1 MSENILLRAGKKVFG
16 TQNDR
21 FLKKYNKELK
31 KIELAE
37 EKYKDMG
44 VEELKAQTQILKD
57 KVAESG
63 SLDVVKHDAFAICR
77 LMSDK
82 VLGKRHY
89 DVQIIGGLVL
99 NDGNVAEMKTGEGK
113 TLVATL
119 PTYLRSLSGKQV
131 HVITVNDYLAKRD
144 AELMRPLYE
153 ALGLSV
159 SSLQSSHN
167 DEQRKISYSQ
177 DIVYGTN
184 SEFAFDYLRK
194 NIAPSIDHQVQ
205 KECYFALVD
214 EVDSILIDEARTPL
228 IISGHAEVNIEEVSL
243 MHDIVAN
250 FTTEI
255 FKEENGKKISDVE
268 SDIALQPAIKQAS
281 LTESGYKKLESL
293 LVEYKIIESEAQLY
307 STDKLYLVKS
317 LETAARAKHLYDRNV
332 DYIKSSDGKIK
343 LINMSTGRIEEGKRW
358 TEGLHQAV
366 EAKEKVEIKP
376 DNTPV
381 ASISLQNFFRQ
392 YEVISG
398 MTGTADTEATEF
410 TEIYGMDV
418 VVIPPNRPIQR
429 QDEKDKVF
437 IDKDAKYSALIYD
450 IKQVHS
456 EGRPI
461 LIGTE
466 SVDES
471 QVVAKLLDSEGL
483 KYNLLNA
490 KNHEKEAD
498 IVACAGERNAI
509 TISTNMAGR
518 GTDILL
524 GGKEEF
530 WEAKVDTDDPEVKQ
544 AMVEQCLNE
553 RERVKEMGG
562 LHVIGT
568 SRNESRR
575 VDNQLRGR
583 AGRQGDPGSSQ
594 FYASF
599 DDSLMK
605 NYGGDRMKALLQGI
619 GVDGG
624 DALQHPMIDKGIAKS
639 QAQSEGQGYKSRAEL
654 LKYDDVINKQRMEIY
669 SVRQEWLTPG
679 NKNREDVHEFI
690 KMAVARIV
698 DKFLPS
704 DATYGWDAEGLDLA
718 LQSKWGLEP
727 FVEKFIE
734 ENGNTQVLVDELA
747 EKAVKHYDL
756 TLSDL
761 KNSMLDNRTIEE
773 IEGELYLNIMV
784 RTLDQYWVEQI
795 HLLDELREGI
805 HLRAY
810 AQKNPLLE
818 FSEGALKLFE
828 QMISGIQ
835 VDFVSSLFESCYVTI
850 KGNEMA
856 RVQIEEFRKQQAEA
870 DRKLKEKIEEKIKNT
885 EENKLKSE
893 SEEVFES

>member
-1 MSENILLRAGKKVFG
+1 MTENVLIKAGKKIFG
-16 TQNDR
+16 TQNAR
-21 FLKKYNKELK
+21 FLKKYNKEVK
-31 KIELAE
+31 KIEKSE
-37 EKYKDMG
+37 EKYAGMSIEDLRTQT
-44 VEELKAQTQILKD
+44 EFLKEKISSTGDL
-57 KVAESG
+57 ES
-63 SLDVVKHDAFAICR
+63 VKYDAFAVCR
-77 LMSDK
+77 LMSEK

-89 DVQIIGGLVL
+89 DVQLIGGLVL

-119 PTYLRSLSGKQV
+119 PTYLRALTGNQV

-153 ALGLSV
+153 SLGMSV
-159 SSLQSSHN
+159 SFLQSNFN
-167 DEQRKISYSQ
+167 DLERKEAYSS

-194 NIAPSIDHQVQ
+194 NIAPSVDQQVQ

-243 MHDIVAN
+243 MNAIVDE
-250 FTTEI
+250 FSFEI
-255 FKEENGKKISDVE
+255 FKEENGKKIADVE
-268 SDIALQPAIKQAS
+268 SDLALQPHIKQAS
-281 LTESGYKKLESL
+281 LTESGYKKLETL
-293 LVEYKIIESEAQLY
+293 LVEHGVIESKGQLY

-317 LETAARAKHLYDRNV
+317 LETAARAKHLYARNV

-343 LINMSTGRIEEGKRW
+343 LINLSTGRIEEGKRW

-366 EAKEKVEIKP
+366 EAREGVEIKP

-392 YEVISG
+392 YDTISG

-418 VVIPPNRPIQR
+418 VVIPPNKPIQR
-429 QDEKDKVF
+429 IDYKDKVF
-437 IDKDAKYSALIYD
+437 IDKESKYSALMFD
-450 IKQVHS
+450 IKNIHA
-456 EGRPI
+456 EERPI

-471 QVVAKLLDSEGL
+471 QIVAKLLDGEGL

-498 IVACAGERNAI
+498 IVACAGERKAI

-530 WEAKVDTDDPEVKQ
+530 WEAKVETDDPEVKE
-544 AMVEQCLNE
+544 AMVRQCLAE
-553 RERVKEMGG
+553 RERVKELGG

-599 DDSLMK
+599 DDELMK
-605 NYGGDRMKALLQGI
+605 NYGGDRLKVFLIGI
-619 GVDGG
+619 GVEGG
-624 DALQHPMIDKGIAKS
+624 DALQHPMIDRGIAKS

-654 LKYDDVINKQRMEIY
+654 LKYDDIINKQRMEIY
-669 SVRQEWLTPG
+669 SVRQEWLTPY
-679 NKNREDVHEFI
+679 NKTRDDVHDFI
-690 KMAVARIV
+690 RMAVSRV
-698 DKFLPS
+698 VERFLPS
-704 DATYGWDAEGLDLA
+704 DASYGWDAEGLDMA

-734 ENGNTQVLVDELA
+734 ENGNTQILIDELA
-747 EKAVKHYDL
+747 ERAVRHFDSAL
-756 TLSDL
+756 VDL
-761 KNSMLDNRTIEE
+761 KTSMFEDRKIED
-773 IEGELYLNIMV
+773 IENELYVNLMV

-818 FSEGALKLFE
+818 FGEGALKLFE
-828 QMISGIQ
+828 EMISGIQ
-835 VDFVSSLFESCYVTI
+835 IEFVSSLFESCYASI
-850 KGNEMA
+850 KANEMA
-856 RVQIEEFRKQQAEA
+856 RIQIEEFRKQQKEA
-870 DRKLKEKIEEKIKNT
+870 QEKLEEK
-885 EENKLKSE
+885 NKTDSI
-893 SEEVFES
+893 S